1 MQTLKTIAVA
11 AVLAIAATGTASA
24 AGKCSQK
31 AFAGVWLVSSSA
43 GQLCLLEISSKGDI
57 TESRCYLSG
66 RFDSSVGSLSGNI
79 GISSSCKVSG
89 EITQKLG
96 KKSEKLSIS
105 GNGAVSKDTNV
116 INVTGTSKSGSVVI
130 SGFQQW

>member
-31 AFAGVWLVSSSA
+31 AFGGVWLVSSSG
-43 GQLCLLEISSKGDI
+43 GQLCLLEVSSKGDI
-57 TESRCYLSG
+57 TESRCYLVE
-66 RFDSSVGSLSGNI
+66 RLDSAVGSLSGNI
-79 GISSSCKVSG
+79 GIASNCKVSG

-96 KKSEKLSIS
+96 KKSEKLTIS
-105 GNGAVSKDTNV
+105 GRAAVAKGTNV
-116 INVTGTSKSGSVVI
+116 IEAKGTSKSGTVALA
-130 SGFQQW
+130 GLQQW